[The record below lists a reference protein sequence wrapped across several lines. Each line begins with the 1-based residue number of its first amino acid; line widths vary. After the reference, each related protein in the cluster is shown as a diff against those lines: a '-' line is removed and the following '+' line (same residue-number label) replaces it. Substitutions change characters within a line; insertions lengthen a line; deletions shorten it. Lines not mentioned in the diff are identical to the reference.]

1 MALPMTNPP
10 AAAPAHTAVPS
21 DASPAKMVK
30 DASLP
35 MYKQLC
41 DQLILEISTRKLA
54 PGHRLP
60 GEHGMC
66 EMYGVSRTV
75 VRQAL
80 GQLEHD
86 GVIER
91 VKGKG
96 TFVAP
101 RKVSES
107 LVHTLRGL
115 YADVE
120 SRGGSVYSDVRR
132 QELAPADETVAEALR
147 IPAGEPVVVLERLR
161 YVEDSPWSLT
171 TTYLPRDMA
180 KIVLGADLRNQ
191 SLYALLAS
199 NGIRAHHG
207 IRSVEATVANKSQAE
222 ALGIVK
228 GAPLMQL
235 RSIVYDAADR
245 PLEFFVAHHRG
256 DQSRFEV
263 VIDAASADSGTAGFH
278 RVTTG

>member
-1 MALPMTNPP
+1 MTKPP
-10 AAAPAHTAVPS
+10 AATAVPS

-35 MYKQLC
+35 MYRQLC
-41 DQLILEISTRKLA
+41 DQLTLEISNRKLA
-54 PGHRLP
+54 PGYRLP

-66 EMYGVSRTV
+66 ELYGVSRTV

-120 SRGGSVYSDVRR
+120 SRGGSIYSDVRR
-132 QELAPADETVAEALR
+132 REVVPADDTVAEALR
-147 IPAGEPVVVLERLR
+147 IPAGGPVVVLERLR

-171 TTYLPRDMA
+171 TTYLPGDMA
-180 KIVLGADLRNQ
+180 EVVLGADLRNQ
-191 SLYALLAS
+191 SLYAVLAR

-207 IRSVEATVANKSQAE
+207 IRSVEATVANKTQAE

-245 PLEFFVAHHRG
+245 PLEFFIAHHRG

-263 VIDAASADSGTAGFH
+263 VIDAASAGSGTAGFH

>member
-1 MALPMTNPP
+1 MAFPMTTPR
-10 AAAPAHTAVPS
+10 ARS
-21 DASPAKMVK
+21 ASLPRTTLVK
-30 DASLP
+30 DTSLP
-35 MYKQLC
+35 MYRQLC
-41 DQLILEISTRKLA
+41 NQLVREIAKGRLP

-60 GEHGMC
+60 GEYGLC
-66 EMYGVSRTV
+66 ELYGVSRTV

-80 GQLEHD
+80 GQLEHE

-96 TFVAP
+96 TFVAAQ
-101 RKVSES
+101 KVAES

-132 QELAPADETVAEALR
+132 QEVAPADETVAEALQ
-147 IPAGEPVVVLERLR
+147 IPVGEDVVVLERLR
-161 YVEDSPWSLT
+161 HVEGAPWSLT
-171 TTYLPRDMA
+171 TTYLPGDMA
-180 KIVLGADLRNQ
+180 PIVLGEDLRQQ
-191 SLYALLAS
+191 SLYTLLAS
-199 NGIRAHHG
+199 KGIRAHHG
-207 IRSVEATVANKSQAE
+207 VRSVEATAATRLQAE
-222 ALGIVK
+222 ALGTVK
-228 GAPLMQL
+228 GAPLMLL

-263 VIDAASADSGTAGFH
+263 AIGADSAGTGSAGFH
-278 RVTTG
+278 RITTG